1 MSDSLRSVFY
11 FTTMPILGQVLKKNT
26 HPFRRSLTL
35 GRSLNT
41 EVYTSTGIMAKFK
54 DADTS
59 IDLGRTKLL

>member
-1 MSDSLRSVFY
+1 MSDSLRSGFY
-11 FTTMPILGQVLKKNT
+11 FTTIPILGLVQNT

-54 DADTS
+54 DADMS